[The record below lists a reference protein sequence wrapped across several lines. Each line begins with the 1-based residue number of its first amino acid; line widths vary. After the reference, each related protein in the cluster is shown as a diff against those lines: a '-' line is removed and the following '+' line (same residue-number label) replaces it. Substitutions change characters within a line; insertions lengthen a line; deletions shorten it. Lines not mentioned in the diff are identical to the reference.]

1 MKRYNHNRSN
11 TRIQDFDMGKLVPTR
26 ASHCVAGT
34 TLVGGV
40 NAAIELAPLVHM
52 ALGTIRTDTFAI
64 SAADRILWKDSE
76 DFYTGGE
83 DGNTRPTPPYIVSP
97 ADGGWPIGSLADYL
111 GFPTGV
117 PNLKCNA
124 LPFRLYAMWWNENV
138 RDEQLQDSL
147 PVSFDSGLDVVT
159 NTELQSMNWPKDM
172 FTTARPEATLGDDVV
187 IPLASSA
194 PIKGYT
200 VGFDAGSNNIVANK
214 VVVDSATSHGSQS
227 SSNYLGVTTPTGPNV
242 IGGMSADLT
251 NATGILPDDFNFAM
265 ARARFKSRRNLFG
278 SAYKD
283 LLAFLGIKYSDRRL
297 QLPSTL
303 AHGKQFVDVNGV
315 LQTAPGSDS
324 VVGQMAGRGTGY
336 AACKYKTYFEE
347 WTTVIYLI
355 CVRPAPLYIN
365 MNNPEWQFEVR
376 EDLPTPEFMHVGMVE
391 EKVGTLFPTGDET
404 KDSVRFG
411 FRNRYDEV
419 RSGFNQVCGKF
430 KTTNKSYHQGREFA
444 TAPSLNGDFLECN
457 PSPRIF
463 ANMAGN
469 HIEASAIRNTF
480 IERNFVTPD
489 GNPHYN

>member
-11 TRIQDFDMGKLVPTR
+11 TRIQDFDMGKITPTR

-40 NAAIELAPLVHM
+40 SAAIELAPMVHM

-64 SAADRILWKDSE
+64 AAADRILWKDAE

-83 DGNTRPTPPYIVSP
+83 DGNTRPTPPYVVAP
-97 ADGGWPIGSLADYL
+97 ADGGWAVGSLADYL

-138 RDEQLQDSL
+138 RDEQLQDAL
-147 PVSFDSGLDVVT
+147 PVSLDSGLDIVT

-187 IPLASSA
+187 IPLATSA
-194 PIKGYT
+194 P
-200 VGFDAGSNNIVANK
+200 
-214 VVVDSATSHGSQS
+214 
-227 SSNYLGVTTPTGPNV
+227 V
-242 IGGMSADLT
+242 IGTVIKNNEPTPIESFKQQYHTISGNMVATGINPVPQGDLTPGTIALNADLS
-251 NATGILPDDFNFAM
+251 NASGILPDDFNFAM
-265 ARARFKSRRNLFG
+265 SRARWKSRRNLFG

-283 LLAFLGIKYSDRRL
+283 VLAFLGIKYSDRRL

-315 LQTAPGSDS
+315 LQTAPGTSS

-336 AACKYKTYFEE
+336 VSCKYKTYFEE
-347 WTTVIYLI
+347 WTTVIHLI
-355 CVRPAPLYIN
+355 CVRPAPLYVN

-376 EDLPTPEFMHVGMVE
+376 EDVPTPEFMHVGMVE

-444 TAPSLNGDFLECN
+444 TAPALNSDFLECN

-463 ANMAGN
+463 ANLEGN
-469 HIEASAIRNTF
+469 HIEAAAIRNTF